1 MRPYLSSPGQIGALT
16 VKNRVIME
24 AMGNALSN
32 LDGSMSAE
40 DIAFYEARAKGGVGL
55 IMSEAVSV
63 ASNSGRANPRNLCI
77 DDDRL
82 IPGYRQLMDA
92 LHPYGCAFFVE
103 LYHPGRQGD
112 SALNGGRR
120 MFAPSAIQ
128 CGLTHQPVI
137 AMTTEEI
144 ACMVQKFINGAIRCQ
159 KAGVDGVLI
168 HAAHG
173 YLINQ
178 FLSPY
183 TNHRTDH
190 YGGSVANRARF
201 ALEIIHGIRD
211 ACGPEFPIAIRI
223 SACEY
228 LDYIGLPREA
238 GITLELSK
246 EYAKL
251 FQAAGAD
258 LLDVSSGIYETMNTA
273 WEPTGF
279 DQGWKVEL
287 AHELKQVVEIPVV
300 CTAMIREPD
309 YAEGLLK
316 DGVCDFVG
324 SARAHLADPEW
335 TNKALEGRD
344 EDIRPCI
351 SCLNCMKTMACG
363 EMHCAVNAQGAFECT
378 RSTLRQDG
386 DGRPVAVLGGG
397 PAGMEA
403 ARVLALRGFQVTL
416 WEQNDQLGGALLQ
429 AAKPPHKEKILAF
442 VRYLTH
448 QLDKLGVTVRLG
460 QVAAPEAVAE
470 LHPYA
475 VLVAAG
481 ASPLIPGRI
490 PGIHGSQVHT
500 ASDLLTGKVTLEGK
514 TVVVIGA
521 GMTGLETAEY
531 LHSKG
536 NQVSVYDLLPEVAH
550 VEHFQNIIDIE
561 HRLGEVPQYTSH
573 KLVEITPDS
582 CVFETEDGTRK
593 TAPCDAVILAMGM
606 RPNQDFAQQFA
617 SFPNCHAIGTC
628 VQYGNIAYAV
638 ESGYLAASQL

>member
-1 MRPYLSSPGQIGALT
+1 MRTYLRSTGQIGSLT

-24 AMGNALSN
+24 AMGNALAN

-40 DIAFYEARAKGGVGL
+40 DIAFYEARARGGVGL

-63 ASNSGRANPRNLCI
+63 SADSGRANPRNLCI
-77 DDDRL
+77 DQDRL
-82 IPGYRQLMDA
+82 ISGYRQLMDV

-120 MFAPSAIQ
+120 MFAPSAIP
-128 CGLTHQPVI
+128 CGLTCQPVI

-159 KAGVDGVLI
+159 QAGVDGVLI

-183 TNHRTDH
+183 TNRRTDH
-190 YGGSVANRARF
+190 YGGSIANRARF

-211 ACGPEFPIAIRI
+211 ACGSDFPIGIRI

-238 GITLELSK
+238 GITVELSK

-251 FQAAGAD
+251 FQAAGVD
-258 LLDVSSGIYETMNTA
+258 LLDVSAGIYETMNTA

-279 DQGWKVEL
+279 EQGWKVDL

-316 DGVCDFVG
+316 DGICDFVG

-335 TNKALEGRD
+335 TNKALEGR
-344 EDIRPCI
+344 EEEIRPCI
-351 SCLNCMKTMACG
+351 SCLNCMKTMASG

-378 RSTLRQDG
+378 RGTLRQDG
-386 DGRPVAVLGGG
+386 ASRPVVVIGGG

-416 WEQNDQLGGALLQ
+416 WEQENQLGGALQQ
-429 AAKPPHKEKILAF
+429 AAKPPHKEKLLPF
-442 VRYLTH
+442 VTYLTK
-448 QLDKLGVTVRLG
+448 QLQSLGVTIHLG
-460 QVAAPEAVAE
+460 QVPTPEQVAE
-470 LHPYA
+470 CNPYA
-475 VLVAAG
+475 VLAAVG
-481 ASPLIPGRI
+481 ASPLIPDSI
-490 PGIHGSQVHT
+490 PGIQGSQVYS
-500 ASDLLTGKVTLEGK
+500 AAALLTGEVVLERQ

-531 LHSKG
+531 LHSMG
-536 NQVSVYDLLPEVAH
+536 NQVSVYDLLPEVAQG
-550 VEHFQNIIDIE
+550 EHFQNIIDIE
-561 HRLGEVPQYTSH
+561 TRLREVPQFTGH
-573 KLVEITPDS
+573 KLVEITPNS
-582 CVFETEDGTRK
+582 CVFEPADGTRK
-593 TAPCDAVILAMGM
+593 TVFCDAVILAMGM
-606 RPNQDFAQQFA
+606 RPNQAVAQQFA
-617 SFPNCHAIGTC
+617 HFPRFQSIGTC